1 MARIE
6 YASPGQWEAD
16 ERVAGLYLRALER
29 RGIQMPPH
37 DPVVERVEARRQ
49 VVAELNRNPAQEL
62 FDRHS
67 VEYPYSCTFGGA
79 QLVVDEG
86 VFCPTF
92 TKVSPLLLGAVDF
105 KPGDRVL
112 DAFAG
117 SGAFGVNAALR
128 GATEVVSIDTSK
140 KAIDCV
146 QKNARTNE
154 VAIETRLGTVKE
166 RVPKDETFDLIIA
179 NPPLLPGE
187 STDELTA
194 AVFDEGLQATLDFI
208 EQLPSML
215 STDGRCY
222 LVTSDILERCR
233 FSVPGLCRKVGLR
246 ASVARAEDVG
256 YEKYTVHKIE
266 HPPHFNLRWLLLK
279 R

>member
-1 MARIE
+1 MAHIE
-6 YASPGQWEAD
+6 YAPPGQWEAD
-16 ERVAGLYLRALER
+16 ERVADLYHRAQER
-29 RGIQMPPH
+29 TGMQIPVL
-37 DPVVERVEARRQ
+37 DPVMERVTARRQ
-49 VVAELNRNPAQEL
+49 VAAELDRNPAQEL

-67 VEYPYSCTFGGA
+67 IEYPYSCTFGDA
-79 QLVVDEG
+79 QLVIDED

-105 KPGDRVL
+105 KQGDRVL

-128 GATEVVSIDTSK
+128 GATEVVSIDISK
-140 KAIDCV
+140 KAIECV
-146 QKNARTNE
+146 QKNVGTNE
-154 VAIETRLGTVKE
+154 VAIEARLGTVKE
-166 RVPKDETFDLIIA
+166 RVRKNETFDLIIA

-208 EQLPSML
+208 EQLPRML

-222 LVTSDILERCR
+222 LVTSNILERCR
-233 FSVPGLCRKVGLR
+233 FSIPDLCRKVGLR
-246 ASVARAEDVG
+246 ASVACVEDVG

-266 HPPHFNLRWLLLK
+266 HPPRFNLRWLLLK